1 MSQRFSLKWKDFQ
14 SVVSQSFSVLRQ
26 EQDFYDVTLVSEDE
40 TQIQAHKLVLSA
52 SSSFFK
58 SILKKNSHSHPL
70 LYLSGVDSKCLGFVL
85 DYIYE
90 GKVQI
95 YQGEL
100 DRFLETAQKLKVEG
114 LLSTGDPEPS
124 DSDYKEVSQFKKPKQ
139 ESFNIPTELKTEKQY
154 HKENPVND
162 EYEKIER
169 INDMSEAESKIQQ
182 LITERRENSG
192 IRHCCTVCDY
202 SSFRK
207 AHVKEHVELHI
218 EDLCYPC
225 QHCDKTFRSK
235 NVFRRHRCMNK

>member
-1 MSQRFSLKWKDFQ
+1 MSERFSLKWEDFQ

-90 GKVQI
+90 GEVQI
-95 YQGEL
+95 YQDEL

-124 DSDYKEVSQFKKPKQ
+124 DDYKEVSQFKKPKQ
-139 ESFNIPTELKTEKQY
+139 ESFNIPTKVSEVQVYKQDPVRNVEHEKT
-154 HKENPVND
+154 VT
-162 EYEKIER
+162 
-169 INDMSEAESKIQQ
+169 INDMSEVEDKIQQ
-182 LITERRENSG
+182 LMEKRDG
-192 IRHCCTVCDY
+192 RHCCTVCDY
-202 SSFRK
+202 SSLSK